1 LNIASTGST
10 NPVVASYASGTGS
23 ARLVFAVTM
32 PSETANISLAAQ
44 TIDLNSGT
52 IRDKGTTT
60 AADLA
65 FATGDIV
72 GPGGTGSAAA
82 ISVA

>member
-1 LNIASTGST
+1 
-10 NPVVASYASGTGS
+10 
-23 ARLVFAVTM
+23 M

-72 GPGGTGSAAA
+72 GPGGTGAAAA
-82 ISVA
+82 IAVA

>member
-1 LNIASTGST
+1 M
-10 NPVVASYASGTGS
+10 
-23 ARLVFAVTM
+23 VFEVTM
-32 PSETANISLAAQ
+32 PSETADISLAAQ
-44 TIDLNSGT
+44 TIALAGGT
-52 IRDKGTTT
+52 IVDKGTST